1 MESQYA
7 EGIASGVAK
16 LSPPATV
23 VGVSIMGYSLQ
34 DWVYAL
40 TIVYTTML
48 IFHHVVTKWIP
59 LWRRSRGR

>member
-1 MESQYA
+1 
-7 EGIASGVAK
+7 
-16 LSPPATV
+16 
-23 VGVSIMGYSLQ
+23 MGYSLQ